1 SECSSGQSCVDGACV
16 ESQLSG
22 SPDSCTRDEDCTNPG
37 TCFTRTGATCVDS
50 ICQYPAEVCDRPPL
64 PTCIE
69 GNTIG
74 LRYESPGTCDVET
87 GCVYEEERIPIADP
101 INCDAI
107 INDDCEILECP
118 ETECGV
124 DPEPALNPETGICEC
139 FYTSG
144 AEEGT
149 SCSDNNLCTGSASCD
164 DAGRCRPDVGARVPN
179 FEACLDANLA
189 PVQALDDEGNPRT
202 LASGET
208 APEPYCMNGRCVEC
222 QRDTAEQD
230 CNDGNPC
237 TEDTCGFDG
246 LCEHGP
252 TRESE
257 SCTIEEPTL
266 HGPSGLCKQGECVE
280 CDANAPSPDSMCVG
294 APPCIPPGTC
304 QQIGERANQC
314 DYAPLDVNGLACTL
328 GDGSNGFCS
337 GGSCAGCSNDSQ
349 CDDGN
354 PCTDNVCDL
363 ATNTCNSP
371 KNDNTNT
378 CMDGGSPGSC
388 FGGVCIDCS
397 EGSPKRP
404 IVESPRCN
412 TFQPG
417 FDPVSGGVVCITI
430 PRPGEFCLDP
440 EARDVCDSQAKCDE
454 FGACEEEFANCCI
467 PPIECPPGF
476 ACFTPG
482 FACLPP
488 PSTP

>member
-1 SECSSGQSCVDGACV
+1 
-16 ESQLSG
+16 
-22 SPDSCTRDEDCTNPG
+22 
-37 TCFTRTGATCVDS
+37 
-50 ICQYPAEVCDRPPL
+50 
-64 PTCIE
+64 E

-118 ETECGV
+118 QTECGV

-139 FYTSG
+139 FYASG

-149 SCSDNNLCTGSASCD
+149 ACSDNNLCTGSASCD
-164 DAGRCRPDVGARVPN
+164 DAGRCRPDADARVSN
-179 FEACLDANLA
+179 FEACLDSNLA
-189 PVQALDDEGNPRT
+189 PVQALDDEGNART

-257 SCTIEEPTL
+257 SCTIDEPAL

-280 CDANAPSPDSMCVG
+280 CDADAANPNSTCTGS
-294 APPCIPPGTC
+294 PPCVPSGTC
-304 QQIGERANQC
+304 ELSGGRVNQC
-314 DYAPLDVNGLACTL
+314 NYTPATAEGDACIL
-328 GDGSNGFCS
+328 GDGSNGVCS
-337 GGSCAGCSNDSQ
+337 ENGSCAGCINDIQCDDGNPCTLNGCNETSGECETSDVANGLSCTQGSGGDGVCSAGTCVECLADSQ

-354 PCTDNVCDL
+354 PCTISTCQL
-363 ATNTCNSP
+363 TTNTCTPNENLP
-371 KNDNTNT
+371 
-378 CMDGGSPGSC
+378 DGTRAPVCDVGCGDSAC
-388 FGGVCIDCS
+388 FSGICS
-397 EGSPKRP
+397 RQ
-404 IVESPRCN
+404 CC
-412 TFQPG
+412 
-417 FDPVSGGVVCITI
+417 DGVVPC
-430 PRPGEFCLDP
+430 PDGQ
-440 EARDVCDSQAKCDE
+440 VCSAQS
-454 FGACEEEFANCCI
+454 FGNCV
-467 PPIECPPGF
+467 G
-476 ACFTPG
+476 G
-482 FACLPP
+482 G
-488 PSTP
+488 